1 MVTFVNCQRGQLA
14 LVVVSPLSPGL
25 LFRPMALATTLCW
38 AALAAVSSV
47 WCTGQLSHPHRA
59 EVVIVVAIS
68 LSLARIGA
76 SDARLWLCGFGCK
89 VRCKV
94 AFIPLKGHW

>member
-1 MVTFVNCQRGQLA
+1 MVTFVNCQRGLSELA
-14 LVVVSPLSPGL
+14 LAVVSSLSPGL
-25 LFRPMALATTLCW
+25 LFRPMALATTLYW
-38 AALAAVSSV
+38 AVLAAVSSVCV

-76 SDARLWLCGFGCK
+76 SDVRMWLC
-89 VRCKV
+89 
-94 AFIPLKGHW
+94 L